1 MDVRISRRTL
11 LAAGLGTAAAAGL
24 GLAGCGG
31 GNGRTRTAAT
41 TGADASGAPAPDELQ
56 VIIASAQLVPGTAQ
70 RFTLGVLADDEPLP
84 DAEVSLRVGRDF
96 GRLGPPVTAVR
107 HSEGIETRPYW
118 LARVDLDAPGDWVVE
133 ASTGGRSGGAA
144 FTVVDPAS
152 TEVPLPGEKMI
163 PVATPTVTDARGVD
177 PICTRNPPCPFHRLS
192 LDEALR
198 AGKPVAALFATP
210 ALCQSRVCGPVL
222 DVLVSQ
228 APTVGDRV
236 SFVHIEVYRSLKVDL
251 GDPAALT
258 EGMRAYH
265 LTFEPI
271 LFLAGADGTVK
282 ERLDGP
288 YDAAECREA
297 LARLVA

>member
-31 GNGRTRTAAT
+31 GGDGGRTASPTDGAT
-41 TGADASGAPAPDELQ
+41 TGVAPDELQ
-56 VIIASAQLVPGTAQ
+56 VLIASAQLVPGTAE
-70 RFTLGVLADDEPLP
+70 RFALGVLADDEPLS
-84 DAEVSLRVGRDF
+84 DTEITLRLGRDF
-96 GRLGPPVTAVR
+96 KHLGPPVTAVR
-107 HSEGIETRPYW
+107 HSAGIEERPYW

-133 ASTGGRSGGAA
+133 AAAGGKSGGAA
-144 FTVVDPAS
+144 FTVIDPAT

-163 PVATPTVTDARGVD
+163 PVATPTFSDARGVD
-177 PICTRNPPCPFHRLS
+177 PICTRRPPCPFHQVS

-222 DVLVSQ
+222 DVLIGQ
-228 APTVGDRV
+228 APTVGERV
-236 SFVHIEVYRSLKVDL
+236 SFVHIEVYRSLTADL
-251 GDPAALT
+251 GDPASLT
-258 EGMRAYH
+258 DGMRAYH

-271 LFLAGADGTVK
+271 LFLAAADGTVR

-288 YDAAECREA
+288 YDATECREA
-297 LARLVA
+297 LGRLVT